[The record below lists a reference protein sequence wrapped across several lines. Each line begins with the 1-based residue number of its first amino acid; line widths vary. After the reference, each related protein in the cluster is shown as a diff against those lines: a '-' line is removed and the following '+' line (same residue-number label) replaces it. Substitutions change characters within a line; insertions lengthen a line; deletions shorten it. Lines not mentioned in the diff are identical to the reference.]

1 MNALL
6 NDEWSMSYYT
16 QYIENCFSDGA
27 QSSGVTKSDFNNILT
42 LLEPFIS
49 EITNSKLPLVAHL
62 KTNDDVEEIISTSL
76 QMRDKFDTLVVLGTG
91 GSILNPKS
99 LCALKSSESDYKIF
113 LADSI
118 DPEIFENK
126 IRKLDFERTAFLA
139 ISKSGGTLETLSQT
153 LICLD
158 LTKQKLKEEFNQH
171 WFFITDPVDNSF
183 RKLANEINAKV
194 LDHPKEIG
202 GRYSGLTTVGLLPSA
217 FLGLDVAKIRMGALS
232 IVEDVIT
239 NKNQSKVAQA
249 AALHYCLFSQKVNL
263 SVILPYI
270 AKLKNFTEWYCQI
283 VAESLGKEGNGIT
296 PIRAIGPL
304 DQHSQLQLF
313 LDGPKD
319 KFINVITQKN
329 HNGSYKINNQFE
341 ATKCF
346 SMINDKTLTDILCAE
361 QQATIETL
369 QKKKCPVRHIEI
381 DTLNEEVMGA
391 LMMQTMLEVILIG
404 KLMKVNPFDQPAV
417 ELGKVRTSEILNL
430 NKKNC

>member
-1 MNALL
+1 
-6 NDEWSMSYYT
+6 MSNYT
-16 QYIENCFSDGA
+16 QHIESCFSDSAGN
-27 QSSGVTKSDFNNILT
+27 SGVNKADFNNVLA
-42 LLEPFIS
+42 LVEPFVTEIS
-49 EITNSKLPLVAHL
+49 QSKLPLVAHL
-62 KTNDDVEEIISTSL
+62 KINDDVDEIISTAHH
-76 QMRDKFDTLVVLGTG
+76 MRNKFDTLVVLGTG

-99 LCALKSSESDYKIF
+99 LCALKSSKNDYKIY

-183 RKLANEINAKV
+183 RKLAHEINAKV
-194 LDHPKEIG
+194 LDHPREIG
-202 GRYSGLTTVGLLPSA
+202 GRYSGLTAVGLLPAA
-217 FLGLDVAKIRMGALS
+217 FSGLDVAKIRSGALS
-232 IVEDVIT
+232 IVDDIID
-239 NKNQSKVAQA
+239 NKNQSMVVQA

-270 AKLKNFTEWYCQI
+270 AKLTNFTEWYCQI
-283 VAESLGKEGNGIT
+283 VAESLGKEGRGVT

-319 KFINVITQKN
+319 KFINVITQKK
-329 HNGSYKINNQFE
+329 HNGSFKINNQFA
-341 ATKCF
+341 ATKNF
-346 SMINDKTLTDILCAE
+346 SVINDKTLADILCAE

-369 QKKKCPVRHIEI
+369 QKRKCPVRHIEI
-381 DTLNEEVMGA
+381 ETLNEEVIGA

-404 KLMKVNPFDQPAV
+404 KLMKINPFDQPAV
-417 ELGKVRTSEILNL
+417 ELGKVRTSEILHL